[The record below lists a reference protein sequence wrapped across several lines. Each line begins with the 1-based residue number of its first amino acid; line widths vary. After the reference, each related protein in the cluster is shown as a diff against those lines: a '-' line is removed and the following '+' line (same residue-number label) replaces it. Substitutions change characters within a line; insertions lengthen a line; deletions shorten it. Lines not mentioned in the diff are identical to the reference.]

1 LSITLFLGD
10 EAMIPIDSKSE
21 GTFLDLTREVCPMNL
36 VRAKIY
42 LERLAPGHCL
52 GLVLKEGEASRD
64 VPRSLM
70 QEGHLVES
78 VRKEGE
84 HHWFIVTKGGG
95 SRTP

>member
-1 LSITLFLGD
+1 
-10 EAMIPIDSKSE
+10 MISIDSKNE
-21 GTFLDLTREVCPMNL
+21 GTFLDLTREVCPMTL
-36 VRAKIY
+36 VRVKIY

-70 QEGHLVES
+70 QEGHLVEF

-84 HHWFIVTKGGG
+84 HHWFIVTKAGG